1 MKIPTPLVIADCE
14 RCPNRPYSDIC
25 DMVPAVEN
33 LLGVMKQRAMYQAG
47 QYVFYEGH
55 VSLGLYVVCQ
65 GRVKLTRL
73 NRKGRQRLVDIVDSG
88 QLVEKHAFQEQ
99 SVHQVTCEV
108 MQPSQICLLDRTHFL
123 NILQSHG
130 DLAVKLVQVLSQ
142 EISHTMGVADRFVF
156 TPAKERL
163 ARVLLD
169 LNDRFGRPVMEGM
182 FIDLNLSPEDLAQMA
197 AVTVETVVRLL
208 HDFQGKQIIAIQ
220 GRGII
225 IRNPERLAKIAALS
239 SVF

>member
-1 MKIPTPLVIADCE
+1 MKVPAPLVIADCE
-14 RCPNRPYSDIC
+14 GCPQRPYSDIC

-33 LLGVMKQRAMYQAG
+33 SSVVMRRRAMYQAG

-65 GRVKLTRL
+65 GRVKLTRV
-73 NRKGRQRLVDIVDSG
+73 NKKGRQRLVGIVDSG
-88 QLVEKHAFQEQ
+88 KLVEKQAFQEQ
-99 SVHQVTCEV
+99 SIHQVTCEV

-123 NILQSHG
+123 KILQSHG
-130 DLAVKLVQVLSQ
+130 ELAVHLVQILSK
-142 EISHTMGVADRFVF
+142 EISQVMGVADRFVF

-163 ARVLLD
+163 ARVLLE
-169 LNDRFGRPVMEGM
+169 LNDRFGRPVIEGM
-182 FIDLNLSPEDLAQMA
+182 FIDLNLSREDLAQMA

-208 HDFQGKQIIAIQ
+208 HDFQDKRLITIQ
-220 GRGII
+220 GRNII
-225 IRNPERLAKIAALS
+225 ILSPERLGKIAVLS